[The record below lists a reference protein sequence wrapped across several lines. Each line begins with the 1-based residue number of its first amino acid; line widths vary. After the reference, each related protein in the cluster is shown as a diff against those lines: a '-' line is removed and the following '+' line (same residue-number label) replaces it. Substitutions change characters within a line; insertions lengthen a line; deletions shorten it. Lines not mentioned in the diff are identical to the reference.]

1 VLLKT
6 PIDLKFVV
14 IRDTQA
20 QTPHMNS
27 GGEIPTDTVECDV
40 RLLEQFYKREEN
52 AILFQVYEVLCRN
65 SERDLVYS
73 EIC

>member
-1 VLLKT
+1 MHGNL
-6 PIDLKFVV
+6 
-14 IRDTQA
+14 
-20 QTPHMNS
+20 
-27 GGEIPTDTVECDV
+27 GGEIPIDTVECDV

-52 AILFQVYEVLCRN
+52 AILFQVYEVLCNN